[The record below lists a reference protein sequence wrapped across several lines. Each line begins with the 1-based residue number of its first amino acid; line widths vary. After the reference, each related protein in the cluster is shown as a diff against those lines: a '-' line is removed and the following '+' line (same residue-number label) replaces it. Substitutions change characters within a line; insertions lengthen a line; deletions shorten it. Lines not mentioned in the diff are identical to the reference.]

1 MGKSIA
7 PVLLLA
13 SCSLFAA
20 GAAQAETLR
29 MAYGTAPVSA
39 DPYPYSD
46 TQTGALSEHVFEM
59 LVGLDDSPLLA
70 TEWAWES
77 DNAIIF
83 KLREGV
89 SFSNGAHFTARDIVY
104 SMCRMMYRVDGKAN
118 VVTSAL
124 GPVTDV
130 VAVDD
135 HTVRFE
141 TTAPYPII
149 TQKLK
154 FMKVLSATAAGVE
167 GDITFDQ
174 DGDCGI
180 VDLYPTQADFDAGNA
195 AIGTGPYIYESF
207 QATGDANLVRND
219 NYWGDLPEWDR
230 VEIRSVPN
238 NGARIAGLLAGD
250 YDIVERPSA
259 EDLQVIERDAN
270 FAYSTV
276 PGLQTIFLVLDTNAE
291 GAGGVTAADGSAP
304 LADVRVRQALSMAID
319 RKAITE
325 RLFAGNATAANQFAP
340 SYMPGAPEMPE
351 LAADLDQAKAL
362 LAEAGYADGF
372 EVELNVPVDRYTNGP
387 LVAQAISQYWTR
399 LGVKVTLR
407 TEPWSVFQTR
417 RTGGEMG
424 VFMYGWGH
432 PQGAAQLIS
441 GAFAQRNDDLGLGAA
456 NYSNYDSPEFEELIQ
471 AWAVE
476 VDPARSDELVAE
488 AMARAVADLPGIPLY
503 YNHELWA
510 HRAGIELTGGAEG
523 RTVASMARSR

>member
-1 MGKSIA
+1 MGRSIVTA
-7 PVLLLA
+7 LLLA
-13 SCSLFAA
+13 SCSAFAA
-20 GAAQAETLR
+20 NAAMAETLR

-46 TQTGALSEHVFEM
+46 THTGSLSEHVFET
-59 LVGLDDSPLLA
+59 LVGLDDAPLLA
-70 TEWAWES
+70 TGWNWDS
-77 DNAIIF
+77 PNSIVF
-83 KLREGV
+83 NLREGV
-89 SFSNGAHFTARDIVY
+89 SFSSGAPFVARDVVY
-104 SMCRMMYRVDGKAN
+104 SMCRMMYRVDGRAN

-154 FMKVLSATAAGVE
+154 FLKILSAAAAGVE
-167 GDITFDQ
+167 GDIAFDQ

-180 VDLYPTQADFDAGNA
+180 VDAYPAQADFDAGSA

-207 QATGDANLVRND
+207 QATGDANLVRNE
-219 NYWGDLPEWDR
+219 NYWGELPEWER

-259 EDLQVIERDAN
+259 EDLQVIDRDEN
-270 FAYSTV
+270 FDYSTV
-276 PGLQTIFLVLDTNAE
+276 PGLQTIFIVLDTSAD
-291 GAGGVTAADGSAP
+291 GAAGVSAADGSSP

-319 RKAITE
+319 RNAITE

-351 LAADLDQAKAL
+351 LATDLDQAKAL

-372 EVELNVPVDRYTNGP
+372 ALELNVPADRYTNGP
-387 LVAQAISQYWTR
+387 LVAQAITQYWTR
-399 LGVKVTLR
+399 LGVDVTLR

-417 RTGGEMG
+417 RTEGDMG
-424 VFMYGWGH
+424 IFMYGWGH

-456 NYSNYDSPEFEELIQ
+456 NFSNYNSPAFEAAMQ

-476 VDPARSDELVAE
+476 VDPARSDALVAE
-488 AMARAVADLPGIPLY
+488 AMAQAVADMPGIPLY

-510 HRAGIELTGGAEG
+510 HRADIALTGGAEG
-523 RTVASMARSR
+523 RTIATMARSK

>member
-1 MGKSIA
+1 MGRSFVTA
-7 PVLLLA
+7 LLLA
-13 SCSLFAA
+13 SCSAFVVSPAS
-20 GAAQAETLR
+20 AETLR

-46 TQTGALSEHVFEM
+46 TQTGSLAEHVFEM
-59 LVGLDDSPLLA
+59 LVGLDDAPLLA
-70 TEWAWES
+70 TEWEWDS
-77 DNAIIF
+77 PTSMVF

-89 SFSNGAHFTARDIVY
+89 NFSNGAPFVARDVVY
-104 SMCRMMYRVDGKAN
+104 SMCRMMYRVDGRAN

-124 GPVTDV
+124 GPVTNV

-154 FMKVLSATAAGVE
+154 FLKILSAEAAGVE

-174 DGDCGI
+174 DGDCGL
-180 VDLYPTQADFDAGNA
+180 VDAYPSQADFDTGSA

-207 QATGDANLVRND
+207 QSTGDADLVRNE
-219 NYWGDLPEWDR
+219 NYWGELPEWDR

-259 EDLQVIERDAN
+259 EDLQVIERDEN
-270 FAYSTV
+270 FDFSTV
-276 PGLQTIFLVLDTNAE
+276 PGLQTMFIVLDTSAD
-291 GAGGVTAADGSAP
+291 GAGGVTAADGSNP
-304 LADVRVRQALSMAID
+304 LADTRVRQALSMAID
-319 RKAITE
+319 RNAITE
-325 RLFAGNATAANQFAP
+325 RLFAGNATPASQFAP
-340 SYMPGAPEMPE
+340 SYMPGAPAMPD
-351 LAADLDQAKAL
+351 LVTDLDQAKAL

-372 EVELNVPVDRYTNGP
+372 ALELNVPADRYTNGP
-387 LVAQAISQYWTR
+387 LVAQAITQYWTR
-399 LGVKVTLR
+399 LGVDVTLR

-417 RTGGEMG
+417 RTEGEMG
-424 VFMYGWGH
+424 AFMYGWGH

-456 NYSNYDSPEFEELIQ
+456 NFSNYNSPAFEEAMQ

-476 VDPARSDELVAE
+476 VDPARSQELVAE
-488 AMARAVADLPGIPLY
+488 AMKQAVADMPGIPLY

-510 HRAGIELTGGAEG
+510 HRADIELVGGAEG
-523 RTVASMARSR
+523 RTVATMARSK

>member
-7 PVLLLA
+7 TALLLA
-13 SCSLFAA
+13 SCSLFAV
-20 GAAQAETLR
+20 GAANAETLR
-29 MAYGTAPVSA
+29 LAYGTAPVSA

-46 TQTGALSEHVFEM
+46 TQTGSLSEHVFEM
-59 LVGLDDSPLLA
+59 LVGLDDAPLLA
-70 TEWAWES
+70 KDWAWES
-77 DNAIIF
+77 DKAIVF
-83 KLREGV
+83 NLRDGV
-89 SFSNGAHFTARDIVY
+89 NFSNGAPFTARDVVY

-124 GPVTDV
+124 GPVTNV

-135 HTVRFE
+135 HKVRFE

-154 FMKVLSATAAGVE
+154 FLKILSAEAAGVE
-167 GDITFDQ
+167 GDIAFDQ

-180 VDLYPTQADFDAGNA
+180 SASYPSQADFDAGSA

-207 QATGDANLVRND
+207 QATGDANLVRNE
-219 NYWGDLPEWDR
+219 NYWGEKPEWDR

-250 YDIVERPSA
+250 YDIIERPSA
-259 EDLQVIERDAN
+259 EDLQVIERDPN

-291 GAGGVTAADGSAP
+291 GAVGVTAADGSAP

-325 RLFAGNATAANQFAP
+325 RLFAGNATPANQFAP

-351 LAADLDQAKAL
+351 LVTDLDQAKAL

-372 EVELNVPVDRYTNGP
+372 EIELNVPADRYTNGQ
-387 LVAQAISQYWTR
+387 LVAQAITQYWTR

-417 RTGGEMG
+417 RTEGQMG

-456 NYSNYDSPEFEELIQ
+456 NFSSYDNPDFEAAMQ

-476 VDPARSDELVAE
+476 VDPARSEELVAE
-488 AMARAVADLPGIPLY
+488 AMAQAVADLPGIPLY

-510 HRAGIELTGGAEG
+510 HRAGIEISGGAEG
-523 RTVASMARSR
+523 RTVATMAHSR

>member
-1 MGKSIA
+1 MGKSFLA
-7 PVLLLA
+7 ALLLA
-13 SCSLFAA
+13 SCSAFAA
-20 GAAQAETLR
+20 GTANAETLR

-46 TQTGALSEHVFEM
+46 TQTGSLSEHVFEM
-59 LVGLDDSPLLA
+59 LVGLDDTPLLA
-70 TEWAWES
+70 TGWAWES
-77 DNAIIF
+77 DNAIVF
-83 KLREGV
+83 NLREGV
-89 SFSNGAHFTARDIVY
+89 NFSSGAPFTARDVVY
-104 SMCRMMYRVDGKAN
+104 SMCRMMYRVDGRAN

-130 VAVDD
+130 VAIDD

-154 FMKVLSATAAGVE
+154 FLKILSAEAAGIA
-167 GDITFDQ
+167 GDITFDR

-180 VDLYPTQADFDAGNA
+180 LDSYPSQADFDTGSA

-207 QATGDANLVRND
+207 QATGDANLLRND
-219 NYWGDLPEWDR
+219 NYWGELPEWDR

-250 YDIVERPSA
+250 YDVVERPSA
-259 EDLQVIERDAN
+259 EDLQVIERDPN

-276 PGLQTIFLVLDTNAE
+276 PGLQTIFIVLDTNAD
-291 GAGGVTAADGSAP
+291 GAAGVTAADGSAP

-319 RKAITE
+319 RQAITE
-325 RLFAGNATAANQFAP
+325 RLFAGNATVANQFAP
-340 SYMPGAPEMPE
+340 SYMPGAPKMPD
-351 LAADLDQAKAL
+351 LATDLDAAKAL

-372 EVELNVPVDRYTNGP
+372 ELELNVPADRYTNGQ
-387 LVAQAISQYWTR
+387 LVAQAITQYWTR

-417 RTGGEMG
+417 RTEGQMG

-456 NYSNYDSPEFEELIQ
+456 NYSSYDNPVFEDAMQ

-476 VDPARSDELVAE
+476 VDPARSNELVAQ
-488 AMARAVADLPGIPLY
+488 AMAQAVADLPGIPLY

-510 HRAGIELTGGAEG
+510 HRAGLQLVGGAEG
-523 RTVASMARSR
+523 RTVAMMVKSN